1 MAPRPPTS
9 PDPRSP
15 VTADVVGPGSTW
27 LVVGLGNPGPTYA
40 GNRHNVGAMA
50 ARELA
55 SRHDAGALAV
65 GRLGR
70 RSAEPARFKAHPRAR
85 ALVDEVRLG
94 GPGGPRVVLAVPTTF
109 MNESG
114 GPVASLLAYH
124 SVDLEHLIVVHDEL
138 DIPAGDIRL
147 KRGGGE
153 GGHNGLRSVSRSL
166 STKDYLRVRVGIG
179 RPPGRMDPADFVLRD
194 FSPSERTELPFVL
207 DEAADAV
214 EALVTEGLVAAQQR
228 FHSPA

>member
-1 MAPRPPTS
+1 
-9 PDPRSP
+9 
-15 VTADVVGPGSTW
+15 
-27 LVVGLGNPGPTYA
+27 
-40 GNRHNVGAMA
+40 
-50 ARELA
+50 
-55 SRHDAGALAV
+55 
-65 GRLGR
+65 
-70 RSAEPARFKAHPRAR
+70 
-85 ALVDEVRLG
+85 
-94 GPGGPRVVLAVPTTF
+94 

-114 GPVASLLAYH
+114 GPVATLLAYH
-124 SVDLEHLIVVHDEL
+124 SVDLDHLVVVHDEL

-166 STKDYLRVRVGIG
+166 GTKDYLRVRVGIG

-214 EALVTEGLVAAQQR
+214 EALVNDGLVAAQQR
-228 FHSPA
+228 FHAPA